1 MFSNDVHIPLPN
13 LKWLQHWKRLS
24 IILLWKFQWLW
35 KNIISGIIMFQSQL
49 VMLIW
54 TIHTASYSLS
64 KSMFLEQRSLQKVP
78 IYPPPLHMHDLSHY
92 QHPPPED
99 TFVTVGE
106 PTLTHHNHWKTILE
120 FRVYS
125 WYWTERQWHVSLW
138 FSAEYFH
145 KESFVLCLFI
155 PHLLQKPW
163 QPLIFLLSA

>member
-78 IYPPPLHMHDLSHY
+78 IYLLPSHTYPQPPHY
-92 QHPPPED
+92 QHLASELHL
-99 TFVTVGE
+99 FQLMNHHWCVTTIT
-106 PTLTHHNHWKTILE
+106 TLTHHYHPKSV
-120 FRVYS
+120 VYIKVHS
-125 WYWTERQWHVSLW
+125 QCYTLYGFGQMYDDMYASL
-138 FSAEYFH
+138 
-145 KESFVLCLFI
+145 
-155 PHLLQKPW
+155 
-163 QPLIFLLSA
+163 